1 MHTSNDD
8 FNIPTEL
15 LTLAFFAVTGFFIH
29 RNRDVFN
36 GLVKYST
43 NELSTPEAG
52 GAFGDSQL
60 SSDCSKLIS
69 DHLIWVKKLL
79 SLQSLPFLPD
89 DVYEEYSLA
98 KIKNVESW
106 KAILAIFPELFL
118 RDKVH
123 MFVEFYEEIDVL
135 FLTFVEWMENV
146 SFISA
151 SEAERISYLQEFP
164 FDAKIGAER

>member
-1 MHTSNDD
+1 MHTANND

-15 LTLAFFAVTGFFIH
+15 LALAFFAVTGFFIH
-29 RNRDVFN
+29 RSKDVFT

-43 NELSTPEAG
+43 TESSTSEAA
-52 GAFGDSQL
+52 GAFCDSQ
-60 SSDCSKLIS
+60 SSADCSELIS
-69 DHLIWVKKLL
+69 DHLICVKKLL

-98 KIKNVESW
+98 KIKNSESW
-106 KAILAIFPELFL
+106 KSILVIFPELFL
-118 RDKVH
+118 RDKVS
-123 MFVEFYEEIDVL
+123 MSPSFYEEIDVL

-151 SEAERISYLQEFP
+151 SEAARMSYLQEFP
-164 FDAKIGAER
+164 FDAKTGAKR

>member
-36 GLVKYST
+36 GLVKYPT

-52 GAFGDSQL
+52 GAFGDFQL
-60 SSDCSKLIS
+60 SSVCSKLIF
-69 DHLIWVKKLL
+69 DHLISVKKML
-79 SLQSLPFLPD
+79 SLRSLPFLPD
-89 DVYEEYSLA
+89 EVFEEYSLA
-98 KIKNVESW
+98 KIKNAESW

-118 RDKVH
+118 RDKAS
-123 MFVEFYEEIDVL
+123 MSLRFYAEIDVI

-164 FDAKIGAER
+164 FDVKIGAER